1 MPRTKAFFEGI
12 SKLIQKE
19 AIEIVPYAN
28 SQIGF
33 YSTLFLVRQK
43 TGDLRPVISL
53 KPLNKCIVKKHFKMD
68 TLAKTLNLIKVED
81 WAISLDLKDAYFHIP
96 IQPHNRQFL
105 RFSILNTQYQF
116 KAMCFGPTQAPRV
129 FMNVVSVV
137 TAYLRMH
144 NIRLVAYLDDW
155 LILNNQKEMLL
166 RDREKVLNLLTQLGF
181 IINAQ
186 KSQLL
191 GPRHRRCG
199 SPIVITLSVCL
210 SVRPSVYLS
219 VRPSVRLSVCPSFC
233 PSTLCCNAITQKFLN
248 LQTLNFIHR

>member
-43 TGDLRPVISL
+43 TGDLRPVINL

-129 FMNVVSVV
+129 FTNVVSVV

-155 LILNNQKEMLL
+155 LILNNQKEMQNSN
-166 RDREKVLNLLTQLGF
+166 RSRESAQSVDTVRLHNKCTKVP
-181 IINAQ
+181 IIRAPPSKMREPYSN
-186 KSQLL
+186 
-191 GPRHRRCG
+191 H
-199 SPIVITLSVCL
+199 SVCL
-210 SVRPSVYLS
+210 SVRPSV
-219 VRPSVRLSVCPSFC
+219 LSVCPSFC